1 MTLEE
6 LEKAYLSDESA
17 AEFDRIVR
25 RAAIRRLA
33 IWGSMLMA
41 AASLALIL
49 TLTFHNSGRGFDGV
63 EIADGIEQIMSL
75 DTGNVKSVVAKPQGR
90 RVILTVMMR
99 DGRSCSYV
107 MSRENGDEAF
117 SITAMK

>member
-1 MTLEE
+1 MAE
-6 LEKAYLSDESA
+6 LKKAYLSDESA

-25 RAAIRRLA
+25 RASIRRPA
-33 IWGSMLMA
+33 MWGSMLMV

-49 TLTFHNSGRGFDGV
+49 TLTFRNRGCAFDVV

-75 DTGNVKSVVAKPQGR
+75 DTGNVKSVTARPEGS
-90 RVILTVMMR
+90 RVILTVLMK
-99 DGRSCSYV
+99 DGSRCSYV
-107 MSRENGDEAF
+107 MSREKGDEAF